1 MEKRGTF
8 MIQSLYND
16 NLIIYGFA
24 VLCGLGFLV
33 RLILNMVYIYL
44 VNESDKLGNTNN
56 KTLKHMKMKFE
67 TCYKLNIG
75 VNNVDTF
82 VDKSLTRYKFSGV
95 LLSTWENFSGQVLY
109 LSFLIVPISAIFG
122 VIFEISQK
130 QILYT
135 GAVGI
140 VSGSLLIFVDKA
152 MNLSVKKHI
161 IRLNLLDYLEN
172 FCKVRLEHQTS
183 QPEKLEQYRREY
195 SKVINGNTKKAK
207 LEPENKEINRRK
219 EARKKKEEEK
229 RIHAL
234 KREEEQKEI
243 EAARKEEERKRMEER
258 KQLAAKRRE
267 EELQK
272 IQEEKEAL
280 ALRKEE
286 LRKKTEEKQKL
297 NESKNKAMNES
308 KNKDINED
316 KNNYINQD
324 KNNDINDKNND
335 INDKNNDINDKN
347 KDVNKDKSEKDR
359 ILNTIQ
365 EELRVSKEEEVKQVM
380 ESIEEVAAELEEKAS
395 KVEREYIHTRNSE
408 MTPEEERLI
417 EDILREFFA

>member
-1 MEKRGTF
+1 MSIDFEIPLFSNSLIRAIISVKLWKREGFF

-56 KTLKHMKMKFE
+56 KLLKHMKMKFE

-82 VDKSLTRYKFSGV
+82 VDKSLTKYRFCGI

-122 VIFEISQK
+122 VVFEISQD

-140 VSGSLLIFVDKA
+140 VTGSFLIFVDKT
-152 MNLSVKKHI
+152 MNLSVKKQT

-183 QPEKLEQYRREY
+183 QPEKLEQYRQEY
-195 SKVINGNTKKAK
+195 SKVISSNTKKPQPE
-207 LEPENKEINRRK
+207 LETKEINRRK
-219 EARKKKEEEK
+219 EARKKKEEE
-229 RIHAL
+229 RRLQAL
-234 KREEEQKEI
+234 KREEEQRKI
-243 EAARKEEERKRMEER
+243 EAARKEEERRRMEER
-258 KQLAAKRRE
+258 KLLAAKRRE
-267 EELQK
+267 EELRK
-272 IQEEKEAL
+272 LEEEKEAL
-280 ALRKEE
+280 ALRREE
-286 LRKKTEEKQKL
+286 LRKKAEEKQKL
-297 NESKNKAMNES
+297 NERKTL
-308 KNKDINED
+308 
-316 KNNYINQD
+316 
-324 KNNDINDKNND
+324 
-335 INDKNNDINDKN
+335 
-347 KDVNKDKSEKDR
+347 DKSEKEK

-365 EELRVSKEEEVKQVM
+365 EELRVSREEEEEKQVM
-380 ESIEEVAAELEEKAS
+380 ESIEEVAAELEEKANKAKKES
-395 KVEREYIHTRNSE
+395 LHTKDSE

-417 EDILREFFA
+417 EDVLREFFA